1 MSIKDRLMELFEPF
15 VYIYTTI
22 FFVTI
27 GASVDLSVLNP
38 LVPENRQG
46 LVIAGCLIVI
56 AIVGKI
62 IAGFVTFTNK
72 PINRLAIG
80 VGMIPRGEVG
90 LVFAGLGAATGVL
103 SESLDAAVI
112 VMVIVTTIIAPLLL
126 KLVFPPL
133 TGDIVESEQAELIS
147 EAIGEKF

>member
-1 MSIKDRLMELFEPF
+1 MSIQERLLKLFEPF
-15 VYIYTTI
+15 TYIYTTI

-27 GASVDLSVLNP
+27 GASVNLSVLNP
-38 LVPENRQG
+38 FVPENRQG

-62 IAGFVTFTNK
+62 VAGFATVTNQ

-90 LVFAGLGAATGVL
+90 LVFAGLGAATGAL
-103 SESLDAAVI
+103 SNSLDAAVI
-112 VMVIVTTIIAPLLL
+112 VMVIVTTIVAPLLL
-126 KLVFPPL
+126 KGVFSSQDLLAQPTL
-133 TGDIVESEQAELIS
+133 E
-147 EAIGEKF
+147 